1 MAGGWSGRLRT
12 DRPLISPSGDLEGE
26 VPLAE
31 RTDDEPAPR
40 VGGIG
45 LGVARGAE
53 HHQAVEIEVRAP
65 LGALDDVV
73 DLEGAPAATGLAPPT
88 GASEHHP
95 PDHRPLLDGSRGA
108 PDGARAA
115 TLDPT
120 ARGGA
125 NAPARPERSPQ

>member
-73 DLEGAPAATGLAPPT
+73 DLEGAPAATGLAPP
-88 GASEHHP
+88 A
-95 PDHRPLLDGSRGA
+95 GA
-108 PDGARAA
+108 PEDHPADGRPFLMRGRRPTEDPWPTTQDPAARRGTSLRCTA
-115 TLDPT
+115 T
-120 ARGGA
+120 
-125 NAPARPERSPQ
+125 NS